1 MWGHGPFGLRGEGRR
16 GSSFFTLTFFY
27 SVFPFSSAPFGALG
41 VSIISPFGPL
51 DCLCLL
57 ILTCK

>member
-1 MWGHGPFGLRGEGRR
+1 MVPLASLGKGEG

-27 SVFPFSSAPFGALG
+27 SVFPFSSPFGALG